1 MLLSIFKFSY
11 FIDKLKTRNLYYT
24 LLTLFFLSN
33 YKLVLAQINVSPIEY
48 EILLSGNFG
57 ELRSSGFHTGIDI
70 KTKGKEGEIIKA
82 IDDGYI
88 SRMQVSTTGYGKVI
102 YITHDNGFK
111 SVYGHLS
118 DFEKKLDSYAKKIQY
133 RIKSYTFN
141 KYFKKD
147 EIIVK
152 KGQIIG
158 YSGNTGTSFGPH
170 LHFEI
175 RTEEDIPINPLKFKY
190 KIPDTISPVVR
201 SLYVYNTKNNIRAK
215 KKLALNKVNDTLYN
229 VNLKTNDSIFFGIET
244 FDRQNFSYNR
254 NGTYDIK
261 LIENNSNLF
270 HYKFDSLNFN
280 QKRLPLEFYDQKQF
294 IENNSKIIILRDEKT
309 NDFDFY
315 RNTSRGVFKVN
326 ENETI
331 SLNIVL
337 SDYNNNNTHIQI
349 EIEPSN
355 KNFIYDFTED
365 QFDKKIDKSLNYN
378 ITLNDLKI
386 NFNKNTF
393 YRDTSIDLNFEK
405 DTLTVYNPNI
415 ILKNP
420 YEVKFPDNNKGNFIG
435 SLDKNNNVI
444 YVSSKRKD
452 YYFEYKT
459 KTLGKFFISTD
470 TIGPIIEKINK
481 KDRTNN
487 KKIRLRI
494 RDEETGIKKY
504 TATINNEWALFE
516 YEPKKSLIQFKSD
529 DFIQLQEEN
538 ELFIVVEDLLGNK
551 TIYNETIYYKP

>member
-1 MLLSIFKFSY
+1 M
-11 FIDKLKTRNLYYT
+11 KTRNLYYT

-33 YKLVLAQINVSPIEY
+33 YKLASAQINTSPIEY

-57 ELRSSGFHTGIDI
+57 EFRSSGFHTGIDI
-70 KTKGKEGEIIKA
+70 KTKGREGEIIKA
-82 IDDGYI
+82 IDDGFI
-88 SRMQVSTTGYGKVI
+88 SRMQVSTTGYGKAI
-102 YITHDNGFK
+102 YITHNNGLK
-111 SVYGHLS
+111 SVYGHLK
-118 DFEKKLDSYAKKIQY
+118 DFEKKLDSSAKEIQY
-133 RIKSYTFN
+133 SRKSYTFN
-141 KYFKKD
+141 KYFKKN

-190 KIPDTISPVVR
+190 EIPDTISPVIR
-201 SLYVYNTKNNIRAK
+201 SLYVYSKKNNITVK
-215 KKLALNKVNDTLYN
+215 KKLALIKVSDTLYN

-261 LIENNSNLF
+261 LIKNNSNLF

-280 QKRLPLEFYDQKQF
+280 QKRFPIQFYDHQEF
-294 IENNSKIIILRDEKT
+294 LENNSKIIMLRDEKT

-315 RNTSRGVFKVN
+315 RNNTSGVFKVN
-326 ENETI
+326 DNENI
-331 SLNIVL
+331 LLDIIL
-337 SDYNNNNTHIQI
+337 SDYNKNNTYIQI
-349 EIEPSN
+349 EIEPN
-355 KNFIYDFTED
+355 EKEFIYDSFEE
-365 QFDKKIDKSLNYN
+365 QFEKKIDKSLNYD

-393 YRDTSIDLNFEK
+393 YRDTSIDLNFER

-420 YEVKFPDNNKGNFIG
+420 YKVKFPCNNKGNYIG
-435 SLDKNNNVI
+435 TLNKNNNVI
-444 YVSSKRKD
+444 YVSSNKKD
-452 YYFEYKT
+452 NYFEYKT
-459 KTLGKFFISTD
+459 EILGKFFVSLD
-470 TIGPIIEKINK
+470 TIGPIIRKINNTK
-481 KDRTNN
+481 N
-487 KKIRLRI
+487 KKIRFEI
-494 RDEETGIKKY
+494 KDEETVIKKY

-516 YEPKKSLIQFKSD
+516 YEPKKNMIEFKPDSYTKLID
-529 DFIQLQEEN
+529 VND
-538 ELFIVVEDLLGNK
+538 LFIEVEDVLGNK
-551 TIYNETIYYKP
+551 TIYKETFYYQP

>member
-1 MLLSIFKFSY
+1 M
-11 FIDKLKTRNLYYT
+11 KTRNLYYT
-24 LLTLFFLSN
+24 LFLLFFLSN
-33 YKLVLAQINVSPIEY
+33 YKLGSAQINTSPIEY

-70 KTKGKEGEIIKA
+70 KTKGREGEIIKA
-82 IDDGYI
+82 IDDGFI
-88 SRMQVSTTGYGKVI
+88 SRMQVSTTGYGKAI
-102 YITHDNGFK
+102 YITHNNGLK
-111 SVYGHLS
+111 SVYGHLK
-118 DFEKKLDSYAKKIQY
+118 DFEKKLDSSAKEIQY
-133 RIKSYTFN
+133 SRKSYTFN
-141 KYFKKD
+141 KYFKKN

-190 KIPDTISPVVR
+190 EIPDTISPVIR
-201 SLYVYNTKNNIRAK
+201 SLYVYSKKNNITVK
-215 KKLALNKVNDTLYN
+215 KKLALIKVSDTLYN

-261 LIENNSNLF
+261 LIKNNSNLF

-280 QKRLPLEFYDQKQF
+280 QKRFPIQFYDHQEF
-294 IENNSKIIILRDEKT
+294 LENNSKIIMLRDEKT

-315 RNTSRGVFKVN
+315 RNNTSGVFKVN
-326 ENETI
+326 DNENI
-331 SLNIVL
+331 LLDIIL
-337 SDYNNNNTHIQI
+337 SDYNKNNTYIQI
-349 EIEPSN
+349 EIEPN
-355 KNFIYDFTED
+355 EKEFIYDSFEE
-365 QFDKKIDKSLNYN
+365 QFEKKIDKSLNYD

-393 YRDTSIDLNFEK
+393 YRDTSIDLNFER

-420 YEVKFPDNNKGNFIG
+420 YKVKFPCNNKGNYIG
-435 SLDKNNNVI
+435 TLNKNNNVI
-444 YVSSKRKD
+444 YVSSNKKD
-452 YYFEYKT
+452 NYFEYKT
-459 KTLGKFFISTD
+459 EILGKFFVSLD
-470 TIGPIIEKINK
+470 TIGPIIRKINNTK
-481 KDRTNN
+481 N
-487 KKIRLRI
+487 KKIRFEI
-494 RDEETGIKKY
+494 KDEETVIKKY

-516 YEPKKSLIQFKSD
+516 YEPKKNMIEFKPDSYTKLID
-529 DFIQLQEEN
+529 VND
-538 ELFIVVEDLLGNK
+538 LFIEVEDVLGNK
-551 TIYNETIYYKP
+551 TIYKETFYYQP

>member
-1 MLLSIFKFSY
+1 M
-11 FIDKLKTRNLYYT
+11 KTRNLYYT

>member
-1 MLLSIFKFSY
+1 M
-11 FIDKLKTRNLYYT
+11 KTRNLYYT
-24 LLTLFFLSN
+24 LLTLFFLCN
-33 YKLVLAQINVSPIEY
+33 YKLASAQINTSPIEY

-70 KTKGKEGEIIKA
+70 KTKGREGEIIKA
-82 IDDGYI
+82 IDGGYI

-102 YITHDNGFK
+102 YITHNNGLK
-111 SVYGHLS
+111 SVYGHLR
-118 DFEKKLDSYAKKIQY
+118 DFEKKLDSYAKRIQY
-133 RIKSYTFN
+133 TRKSYTFN

-175 RTEEDIPINPLKFKY
+175 RTKEDIPINPLKFKY
-190 KIPDTISPVVR
+190 EIPDTISPVIR
-201 SLYVYNTKNNIRAK
+201 SLYVYNTKNDIRAK
-215 KKLALNKVNDTLYN
+215 KKLVLNKVNDTLYN

-280 QKRLPLEFYDQKQF
+280 QKRLPIEFYDHKEF
-294 IENNSKIIILRDEKT
+294 LEKNSKIIILRDEKT
-309 NDFDFY
+309 NDYNFY
-315 RNTSRGVFKVN
+315 KNNSRGIFKVN
-326 ENETI
+326 DNKI
-331 SLNIVL
+331 LYLNIVL
-337 SDYNNNNTHIQI
+337 SDFNNNKTYIQI

-355 KNFIYDFTED
+355 KNFIYDSFED
-365 QFDKKIDKSLNYN
+365 QLDKKIDKSLNYN
-378 ITLNDLKI
+378 ITLNDLKL

-393 YRDTSIDLNFEK
+393 YHNTSIDLNFEK

-420 YEVKFPDNNKGNFIG
+420 YKVKFPVNNKGNFIG
-435 SLDKNNNVI
+435 SLDKNNNIVYI
-444 YVSSKRKD
+444 SSNRND
-452 YYFEYKT
+452 DYFEYKT
-459 KTLGKFFISTD
+459 KTLGKFFISSD
-470 TIGPIIEKINK
+470 TIGPIIKKINK

-487 KKIRLRI
+487 KKIRLLI

-504 TATINNEWALFE
+504 TARINNEWALFE
-516 YEPKKSLIQFKSD
+516 YEPKKSLIQFDPD
-529 DFIQLQEEN
+529 DYIQLKEEN

>member
-1 MLLSIFKFSY
+1 MKA
-11 FIDKLKTRNLYYT
+11 RNLYYT
-24 LLTLFFLSN
+24 LLTLFFLCN
-33 YKLVLAQINVSPIEY
+33 YKLASAQISTSPIEY

-70 KTKGKEGEIIKA
+70 KTKGREGEIIKA

-102 YITHDNGFK
+102 YITHNNGLK
-111 SVYGHLS
+111 SVYGHLR
-118 DFEKKLDSYAKKIQY
+118 DFEKKFDSYAKRIQY
-133 RIKSYTFN
+133 SRKSYTFN

-190 KIPDTISPVVR
+190 EIPDTISPVIR

-280 QKRLPLEFYDQKQF
+280 QKRLPIEFYDHKEF
-294 IENNSKIIILRDEKT
+294 IEKNSKIIILRDEKN
-309 NDFDFY
+309 NDYNFY
-315 RNTSRGVFKVN
+315 KNSSRGIFKVN
-326 ENETI
+326 DNEII

-337 SDYNNNNTHIQI
+337 SDYNNNKTYIQI
-349 EIEPSN
+349 EVKPSN
-355 KNFIYDFTED
+355 KNFIYDSFED
-365 QFDKKIDKSLNYN
+365 QLDKKIDKSLNYN
-378 ITLNDLKI
+378 ITLNDLKL

-393 YRDTSIDLNFEK
+393 YHDTSIDLNFEK

-420 YEVKFPDNNKGNFIG
+420 YKVKFPVNNNGNFIG

-444 YVSSKRKD
+444 YISSNRKD
-452 YYFEYKT
+452 DYFEYKT
-459 KTLGKFFISTD
+459 KTLGKFFISSD
-470 TIGPIIEKINK
+470 TIGPIIKKINK
-481 KDRTNN
+481 KNRTNN
-487 KKIRLRI
+487 KKIRLLI

-504 TATINNEWALFE
+504 SARINNEWALFE
-516 YEPKKSLIQFKSD
+516 YEPKKSLIQFNPD
-529 DFIQLQEEN
+529 DYIQLKEEN
-538 ELFIVVEDLLGNK
+538 ELFVVVEDLLGNK

>member
-1 MLLSIFKFSY
+1 M
-11 FIDKLKTRNLYYT
+11 KTRNLYYT

-33 YKLVLAQINVSPIEY
+33 YKLASAQINTSPIEY

-57 ELRSSGFHTGIDI
+57 EFRSSGFHTGIDI
-70 KTKGKEGEIIKA
+70 KTKGREGEIIKA
-82 IDDGYI
+82 IDDGFI
-88 SRMQVSTTGYGKVI
+88 SRMQVSTTGYGKAI
-102 YITHDNGFK
+102 YITHNNGLK
-111 SVYGHLS
+111 SVYGHLK
-118 DFEKKLDSYAKKIQY
+118 DFEKKLDSSAKEIQY
-133 RIKSYTFN
+133 SRKSYTFN
-141 KYFKKD
+141 KYFKKN

-190 KIPDTISPVVR
+190 EIPDTISPVIR
-201 SLYVYNTKNNIRAK
+201 SLYVYSKKNNITVK
-215 KKLALNKVNDTLYN
+215 KKLALIKVSDTLYN

-261 LIENNSNLF
+261 LIKNNSNLF

-280 QKRLPLEFYDQKQF
+280 QKRFPIQFYDHQEF
-294 IENNSKIIILRDEKT
+294 LENNSKIIMLRDEKT

-315 RNTSRGVFKVN
+315 RNNTSGVFKVN
-326 ENETI
+326 DNENI
-331 SLNIVL
+331 LLDIIL
-337 SDYNNNNTHIQI
+337 SDYNKNNTYIQI
-349 EIEPSN
+349 EIEPN
-355 KNFIYDFTED
+355 EKEFIYDSFEE
-365 QFDKKIDKSLNYN
+365 QFEKKIDKSLNYD

-393 YRDTSIDLNFEK
+393 YRDTSIDLNFER

-420 YEVKFPDNNKGNFIG
+420 YKVKFPCNNKGNYIG
-435 SLDKNNNVI
+435 TLNKNNNVI
-444 YVSSKRKD
+444 YVSSNKKD
-452 YYFEYKT
+452 NYFEYKT
-459 KTLGKFFISTD
+459 EILGKFFVSLD
-470 TIGPIIEKINK
+470 TIGPIIRKINNTK
-481 KDRTNN
+481 N
-487 KKIRLRI
+487 KKIRFEI
-494 RDEETGIKKY
+494 KDEETGIKKY

-516 YEPKKSLIQFKSD
+516 YEPKKNMIEFKPDSYTKLID
-529 DFIQLQEEN
+529 VND
-538 ELFIVVEDLLGNK
+538 LFIEVEDVLGNK
-551 TIYNETIYYKP
+551 TIYKETFYYQP

>member
-1 MLLSIFKFSY
+1 M
-11 FIDKLKTRNLYYT
+11 KTRNLYHT
-24 LLTLFFLSN
+24 LLTLFFLCN
-33 YKLVLAQINVSPIEY
+33 YELASAQINTSPIEY

-57 ELRSSGFHTGIDI
+57 ELRSGGFHTGIDI
-70 KTKGKEGEIIKA
+70 KTKGREGEIIKA

-102 YITHDNGFK
+102 YITHNNGLK

-118 DFEKKLDSYAKKIQY
+118 DFEKKLDSSAKRIQY
-133 RIKSYTFN
+133 SLKSYTFN

-175 RTEEDIPINPLKFKY
+175 RTEEDIPVNPLKFKY
-190 KIPDTISPVVR
+190 EIPDTISPVIR
-201 SLYVYNTKNNIRAK
+201 SLYVYNKKNNIRAK

-254 NGTYDIK
+254 NGTYEIK
-261 LIENNSNLF
+261 LIEHNSNLF

-280 QKRLPLEFYDQKQF
+280 QKRLPIEFYDHKEF
-294 IENNSKIIILRDEKT
+294 IEKNSKIIILRDEKT
-309 NDFDFY
+309 NDYNFY
-315 RNTSRGVFKVN
+315 KNSSRGIFRVN
-326 ENETI
+326 DNEII

-337 SDYNNNNTHIQI
+337 SDYNKNNTHIQI

-355 KNFIYDFTED
+355 KNFIYDSYED

-378 ITLNDLKI
+378 ITLNDLKL

-393 YRDTSIDLNFEK
+393 YHDTSIELNFEK

-420 YEVKFPDNNKGNFIG
+420 YKVKFPDNNKGNFIG
-435 SLDKNNNVI
+435 SLDKNNSVI
-444 YVSSKRKD
+444 YISSNRKD
-452 YYFEYKT
+452 DYFEYKT

-470 TIGPIIEKINK
+470 TIGPIIKKINK
-481 KDRTNN
+481 KDRNNN
-487 KKIRLRI
+487 KKIRFLI

-504 TATINNEWALFE
+504 TARINNEWALFE
-516 YEPKKSLIQFKSD
+516 YEPKKSLIQFNPD
-529 DFIQLQEEN
+529 DYIQLKEEN

>member
-1 MLLSIFKFSY
+1 M
-11 FIDKLKTRNLYYT
+11 KTRNLYYT

-33 YKLVLAQINVSPIEY
+33 YKLASAQINTSPIEY

-57 ELRSSGFHTGIDI
+57 EFRSSGFHTGIDI
-70 KTKGKEGEIIKA
+70 KTKGREGEIIKA
-82 IDDGYI
+82 IDDGFI
-88 SRMQVSTTGYGKVI
+88 SRMQVSTTGYGKAI
-102 YITHDNGFK
+102 YITHNNGLK
-111 SVYGHLS
+111 SVYGHLK
-118 DFEKKLDSYAKKIQY
+118 DFEKKLDSSAKEIQY
-133 RIKSYTFN
+133 SRKSYTFN
-141 KYFKKD
+141 KYFKKN

-190 KIPDTISPVVR
+190 EIPDTISPVIR
-201 SLYVYNTKNNIRAK
+201 SLYVYSKKNNITVK
-215 KKLALNKVNDTLYN
+215 KKLALIKVSDTLYN

-261 LIENNSNLF
+261 LIKNNSNLF

-280 QKRLPLEFYDQKQF
+280 QKRFPIQFYDHQEF
-294 IENNSKIIILRDEKT
+294 LENNSKIIMLRDEKT

-315 RNTSRGVFKVN
+315 RNNTSGVFKVN
-326 ENETI
+326 DNENI
-331 SLNIVL
+331 LLDIIL
-337 SDYNNNNTHIQI
+337 SDYNKNNTYIQI
-349 EIEPSN
+349 EIEPN
-355 KNFIYDFTED
+355 EKEFIYDSFEE
-365 QFDKKIDKSLNYN
+365 QFEKKIDKSLNYD

-393 YRDTSIDLNFEK
+393 YRDTSIDLNFER

-420 YEVKFPDNNKGNFIG
+420 YKVKFPCNNKGNYIG
-435 SLDKNNNVI
+435 TLNKNNNVI
-444 YVSSKRKD
+444 YVSSNKKD
-452 YYFEYKT
+452 NYFEYKT
-459 KTLGKFFISTD
+459 EILGKFFVSLD
-470 TIGPIIEKINK
+470 TIGPIIRKINNTK
-481 KDRTNN
+481 N
-487 KKIRLRI
+487 KKIRFEI
-494 RDEETGIKKY
+494 KDEETGIKKY

-516 YEPKKSLIQFKSD
+516 YEPKKNMIEFKPDSYTKLID
-529 DFIQLQEEN
+529 VND
-538 ELFIVVEDLLGNK
+538 LFIEVEDVLGNK
-551 TIYNETIYYKP
+551 TIYKETFYYQPWFSITNLSKNSIV

>member
-1 MLLSIFKFSY
+1 M
-11 FIDKLKTRNLYYT
+11 KTRNLYYT

-33 YKLVLAQINVSPIEY
+33 YKLASAQINTSPIEY

-57 ELRSSGFHTGIDI
+57 EFRSSGFHTGIDI
-70 KTKGKEGEIIKA
+70 KTKGREGEIIKA
-82 IDDGYI
+82 IDDGFI
-88 SRMQVSTTGYGKVI
+88 SRMQVSTTGYGKAI
-102 YITHDNGFK
+102 YITHNNGLK
-111 SVYGHLS
+111 SVYGHLK
-118 DFEKKLDSYAKKIQY
+118 DFEKKLDSSAKEIQY
-133 RIKSYTFN
+133 SRKSYTFN
-141 KYFKKD
+141 KYFKKN

-190 KIPDTISPVVR
+190 EIPDTISPVIR
-201 SLYVYNTKNNIRAK
+201 SLYVYSKKNNITVK
-215 KKLALNKVNDTLYN
+215 KKLALIKVSDTLYN

-261 LIENNSNLF
+261 LIKNNSNLF

-280 QKRLPLEFYDQKQF
+280 QKRFPIQFYDHQEF
-294 IENNSKIIILRDEKT
+294 LENNSKIIMLRDEKT

-315 RNTSRGVFKVN
+315 RNNTSGVFKVN
-326 ENETI
+326 DNENI
-331 SLNIVL
+331 LLDIIL
-337 SDYNNNNTHIQI
+337 SDYNKNNTYIKI
-349 EIEPSN
+349 EIEPN
-355 KNFIYDFTED
+355 EKEFIYDSFEE
-365 QFDKKIDKSLNYN
+365 QFEKKIDKSLNYD

-393 YRDTSIDLNFEK
+393 YRDTSIDLNFER

-420 YEVKFPDNNKGNFIG
+420 YKVKFPCNNKGNYIG
-435 SLDKNNNVI
+435 TLNKNNNVI
-444 YVSSKRKD
+444 YVSSNKKD
-452 YYFEYKT
+452 NYFEYKT
-459 KTLGKFFISTD
+459 EILGKFFVSLD
-470 TIGPIIEKINK
+470 TIGPIIRKINNTK
-481 KDRTNN
+481 N
-487 KKIRLRI
+487 KKIRFEI
-494 RDEETGIKKY
+494 KDEETGIKKY

-516 YEPKKSLIQFKSD
+516 YEPKKNMIEFKPDSYTKLID
-529 DFIQLQEEN
+529 VND
-538 ELFIVVEDLLGNK
+538 LFIEVEDVLGNK
-551 TIYNETIYYKP
+551 TIYKETFYYQP